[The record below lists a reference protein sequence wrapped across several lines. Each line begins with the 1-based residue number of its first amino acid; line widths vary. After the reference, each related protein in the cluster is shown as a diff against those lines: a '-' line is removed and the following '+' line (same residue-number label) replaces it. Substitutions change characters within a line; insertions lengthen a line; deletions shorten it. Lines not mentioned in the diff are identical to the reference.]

1 MLKVQ
6 DLGFQYGSHL
16 VLEDIDFEAPYGHC
30 VAILGNNGA
39 GKSTLVKCLNKIL
52 SPRSGEVFLD
62 ERNLHT
68 MSRTS
73 LAKELAYV
81 AQQSETARFTV
92 YDAVML
98 GRKPYIKLS
107 PSEEDYEIVH
117 RMIEKL
123 ELTHMALAYIDE
135 LSGGEL
141 QKVMLARAL
150 AQQPKVLLLDEPTS
164 NLDLKNQH
172 DMLSLVEQIAKEEN
186 ICVLMVI
193 HDLNLALR
201 YCDRFLFIK
210 DGGIYAYGDED
221 VMNAEV
227 ISEVYGIPVAVEYS
241 HGVKMVV
248 PFPKIRVKTD
258 TGRIIQAE
266 F

>member
-6 DLGFQYGSHL
+6 ELSFQYGSHP
-16 VLEDIDFEAPYGHC
+16 VLEDVHFEAPYGQC

-39 GKSTLVKCLNKIL
+39 GKSTLIKCLNRIL
-52 SPRSGEVFLD
+52 PPRSGQVLLD
-62 ERNLHT
+62 EQDLCS
-68 MSRTS
+68 MSRTNV
-73 LAKELAYV
+73 AKEMAYV
-81 AQQSETARFTV
+81 AQHSETARFTV

-98 GRKPYIKLS
+98 GRKPYIRFS
-107 PSEEDYEIVH
+107 PTEADYEIVH
-117 RMIEKL
+117 GMIEKL
-123 ELTHMALAYIDE
+123 ELSQMSLAYIDE

-150 AQQPKVLLLDEPTS
+150 TQQPKVLLLDEPTS

-172 DMLSLVEQIAKEEN
+172 DMLGLVGKIAKEEN

-210 DGGIYAYGDED
+210 DGGIYAYGDEEI
-221 VMNAEV
+221 MNAKV
-227 ISEVYGIPVAVEYS
+227 IGEVYGIPVAIEYA
-241 HGVKMVV
+241 HGAKIVV
-248 PFPKIRVKTD
+248 PFPEQGVK
-258 TGRIIQAE
+258 ANKA
-266 F
+266 